1 MYIYNKTER
10 KILKEYIDKLKRKNK
25 ELENERAKIR
35 KSIEEQ
41 EGLIKEIIK
50 LEDYQEKL
58 EEEIEDLK
66 NSKYYEKFIKDT
78 EKILFPEKFIK
89 INPCDSIYEEYY
101 GDEDKVKN

>member
-25 ELENERAKIR
+25 ELEIERSKIR

-50 LEDYQEKL
+50 LEDYQDKL

-66 NSKYYEKFIKDT
+66 NKEYYIFLKSVERIVDPKKV
-78 EKILFPEKFIK
+78 
-89 INPCDSIYEEYY
+89 DSIYEEYY
-101 GDEDKVKN
+101 GDEDEDKVKK